1 MRAVNLLP
9 RDHGQRTIKKES
21 LPVLVGACSAVLV
34 LARLGAMFMMGSGK
48 IAAQQRTLG
57 DLNRRFEAL
66 PPPPPGPT
74 AAQQALAGEQS
85 ARVTALSAA
94 LASRVS
100 WDRVFREF
108 SLVLPEDVWL
118 TELNAKSPISPAT
131 NASSSTG
138 VGTPSEF
145 TITGRTYSHDG
156 VARLLSRL
164 QVVPDLTNVQ
174 LVSSTL
180 SKIGKQSVVDF
191 TIAADISFDSIT
203 PQPAVGITSYSVLP
217 ISVTFNGNFYN
228 LADFLYRLRSL
239 VTVHAGRLDA
249 TGRLFAVDTLTFNES
264 TLKFPNIQASLVID
278 AFVYAAAPAPAAA
291 PAVTPPATGTA
302 TTTPTTT
309 TTDSSSTSASATGAP

>member
-34 LARLGAMFMMGSGK
+34 LAVLGAMFMMGSGK
-48 IAAQQRTLG
+48 IAGQQRKLD
-57 DLNRRFEAL
+57 DLNRRFQAL

-74 AAQQALAGEQS
+74 AAEQALAGEQS
-85 ARVTALSAA
+85 ARVTALTAA

-118 TELNAKSPISPAT
+118 TELSAKSPISPAT
-131 NASSSTG
+131 NVSSSTG

-180 SKIGKQSVVDF
+180 AKVGNQNVVEF
-191 TIAADISFDSIT
+191 TIAADIKSA
-203 PQPAVGITSYSVLP
+203 PG
-217 ISVTFNGNFYN
+217 
-228 LADFLYRLRSL
+228 
-239 VTVHAGRLDA
+239 
-249 TGRLFAVDTLTFNES
+249 TGS
-264 TLKFPNIQASLVID
+264 
-278 AFVYAAAPAPAAA
+278 
-291 PAVTPPATGTA
+291 
-302 TTTPTTT
+302 
-309 TTDSSSTSASATGAP
+309 

>member
-1 MRAVNLLP
+1 VRAVNLLP

-34 LARLGAMFMMGSGK
+34 LAVLGAMFMMGSGK
-48 IAAQQRTLG
+48 IAAQQRKLD
-57 DLNRRFEAL
+57 DLNRRFQAL

-74 AAQQALAGEQS
+74 AAEQALAGEQS

-108 SLVLPEDVWL
+108 SLVLPDDVWL
-118 TELNAKSPISPAT
+118 TELSAKSPISPAT
-131 NASSSTG
+131 NASSSSGT
-138 VGTPSEF
+138 GTPSEF

-180 SKIGKQSVVDF
+180 AKVGNQDVVEF
-191 TIAADISFDSIT
+191 SIAADI
-203 PQPAVGITSYSVLP
+203 
-217 ISVTFNGNFYN
+217 
-228 LADFLYRLRSL
+228 
-239 VTVHAGRLDA
+239 
-249 TGRLFAVDTLTFNES
+249 
-264 TLKFPNIQASLVID
+264 K
-278 AFVYAAAPAPAAA
+278 
-291 PAVTPPATGTA
+291 
-302 TTTPTTT
+302 
-309 TTDSSSTSASATGAP
+309 SASGTGS

>member
-34 LARLGAMFMMGSGK
+34 LAVLGAMFMMGSGK
-48 IAAQQRTLG
+48 IAAQQRKLD
-57 DLNRRFEAL
+57 DLNRRFQAL

-74 AAQQALAGEQS
+74 AAEQALAGEQS

-108 SLVLPEDVWL
+108 SLILPDDVWL
-118 TELNAKSPISPAT
+118 TELSAKSPISPAT
-131 NASSSTG
+131 NAASETG
-138 VGTPSEF
+138 TGTPSEF

-174 LVSSTL
+174 LVSSNLT
-180 SKIGKQSVVDF
+180 KVGNQDVVEF
-191 TIAADISFDSIT
+191 SIAADI
-203 PQPAVGITSYSVLP
+203 TSVP
-217 ISVTFNGNFYN
+217 G
-228 LADFLYRLRSL
+228 
-239 VTVHAGRLDA
+239 
-249 TGRLFAVDTLTFNES
+249 TGS
-264 TLKFPNIQASLVID
+264 
-278 AFVYAAAPAPAAA
+278 
-291 PAVTPPATGTA
+291 
-302 TTTPTTT
+302 
-309 TTDSSSTSASATGAP
+309 